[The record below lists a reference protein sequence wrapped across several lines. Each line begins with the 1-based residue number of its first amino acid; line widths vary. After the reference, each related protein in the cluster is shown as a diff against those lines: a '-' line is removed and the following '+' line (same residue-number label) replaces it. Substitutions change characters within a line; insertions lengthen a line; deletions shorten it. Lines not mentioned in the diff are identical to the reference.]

1 MDNCILT
8 RFSFCTVRAVEVL
21 LYGLGCLLLLNVCPS
36 RCGRVR
42 RPQQYKI
49 VLCVH
54 SMREHTDVIET
65 GNEVSYDIC
74 RNVDI
79 RVSWCINSCGGGIG
93 SGLWASASGTF
104 VRSTTGEVET

>member
-1 MDNCILT
+1 MLQVRRWLAVKLAVDLVEM
-8 RFSFCTVRAVEVL
+8 SFLDGRC
-21 LYGLGCLLLLNVCPS
+21 GLQK
-36 RCGRVR
+36 GRVR
-42 RPQQYKI
+42 RPQQCKI

-79 RVSWCINSCGGGIG
+79 RVSWCKQ
-93 SGLWASASGTF
+93 
-104 VRSTTGEVET
+104 R